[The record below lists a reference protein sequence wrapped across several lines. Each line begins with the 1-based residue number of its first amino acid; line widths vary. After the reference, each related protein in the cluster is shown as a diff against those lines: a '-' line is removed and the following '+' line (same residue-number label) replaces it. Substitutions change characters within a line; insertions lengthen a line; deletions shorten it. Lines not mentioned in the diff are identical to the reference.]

1 MKQPFGA
8 KPAGFCMR
16 SMRWIAVNRKKE
28 DAASASMIG
37 ETCRRPSTAIV
48 EFGAVEQFGAALP
61 KALFIL
67 APAAYYAVVLT
78 SSWDRIGLL
87 WRRWK
92 KI

>member
-37 ETCRRPSTAIV
+37 ETCRRPSAAIV

-67 APAAYYAVVLT
+67 APA
-78 SSWDRIGLL
+78 GLL
-87 WRRWK
+87 CSCLLGTESGFYGAAGE